1 MPLRK
6 YEHMKHAEI
15 CGVQTHTH
23 TLAYTHTQTHT
34 YFKLDNMT

>member
-15 CGVQTHTH
+15 CGVQAHTH
-23 TLAYTHTQTHT
+23 TLAYTQTRT